1 MIDHVSIAVRDLAA
15 SAGLYDRVL
24 APLGLARL
32 VDRPATVGFGKRY
45 PEFWLNSRA
54 GLLPVSPDTGSH
66 VCLRAPDEDAVRSF
80 HAAALEHG
88 CTTAGDPGPRQGAQT
103 TYYGAFVYDL
113 DGNKIEAVSFPR
125 PS

>member
-45 PEFWLNSRA
+45 PEFWLNRRE
-54 GLLPVSPDTGSH
+54 GLAPAPPDTGSH
-66 VCLRAPDEDAVRSF
+66 VCLRAPDEEAVRAF
-80 HAAALEHG
+80 HAAALGLG

-103 TYYGAFVYDL
+103 TYYGAFVQDP
-113 DGNKIEAVSFPR
+113 DGNKIEAVFFPR